1 LQIKVASDETIR
13 QAFCCMARSRL
24 ANCSARNIGVWQSAS
39 KRRARAAALTLRIGG
54 GTGTSRKT
62 SLRRSSTHRRA
73 TISRIENGEIP
84 YGQDFVE
91 ACADALGCEPGEL
104 IDRDPRSPPDILAQ
118 LCRRLPPSQR
128 PVATEVLAAILRSNG
143 AAIEPIVAPAKK
155 GPSSSDFAPKTQRS
169 RSIKGG

>member
-1 LQIKVASDETIR
+1 VAIR
-13 QAFCCMARSRL
+13 FKKKGPRRRTHIADWRRHRNLTQDQL
-24 ANCSARNIGVWQSAS
+24 AEILDTS
-39 KRRARAAALTLRIGG
+39 K
-54 GTGTSRKT
+54 
-62 SLRRSSTHRRA
+62 A